1 MKDGRSFKI
10 WSVGAAVIALSLLAA
25 AALWGQTAFVS
36 QGPKPEKICPITFVL
51 DPVTSLQQR
60 FATDTEKAN
69 ADLAVILVALRSGVP
84 IPELAQRCATLFA
97 STYLA
102 RPILWTESSTRVPP
116 QGFPGKEY
124 QFWEEV
130 LGYLKVKVIET
141 DKAIYLHPQ
150 SVRVYLEYL
159 PLENQTGA
167 YMREK
172 SVDLKGISPNDI
184 DFLANIRTVLAYAP
198 YDDPL
203 IIGNAAPVP
212 HRKVCEP
219 IY

>member
-1 MKDGRSFKI
+1 MKNGRSFKI
-10 WSVGAAVIALSLLAA
+10 WSVGAAVVALSLLAA
-25 AALWGQTAFVS
+25 AASWGQTAFVS

-69 ADLAVILVALRSGVP
+69 ADLAGILVELRGDVS
-84 IPELAQRCATLFA
+84 IPVLAQKCATLFTG
-97 STYLA
+97 TYLA
-102 RPILWTESSTRVPP
+102 RPVLWTESGTRVPP

-130 LGYLKVKVIET
+130 LGYLKSKVIET

-159 PLENQTGA
+159 PLEHQTDA
-167 YMREK
+167 YMHEK
-172 SVDLKGISPNDI
+172 FVELKGCPSNEI

-212 HRKVCEP
+212 HRKICEP

>member
-1 MKDGRSFKI
+1 
-10 WSVGAAVIALSLLAA
+10 
-25 AALWGQTAFVS
+25 
-36 QGPKPEKICPITFVL
+36 
-51 DPVTSLQQR
+51 VTSLQQR

-172 SVDLKGISPNDI
+172 SVDLKGFSPNDI
-184 DFLANIRTVLAYAP
+184 AFLANIRTVLAYAP

-212 HRKVCEP
+212 HRKICEP